1 MNVYDF
7 DGTIYKRDSSADFLF
22 FALRRRPAL
31 LRYCVRQ
38 AFGAL
43 RYATKRITLTR
54 FKSELFCFMNG
65 VSDAEA
71 LVAAFWDAKQG
82 GVHAWYLA
90 QKDPED
96 VVITASPDFLVRPM
110 CRRLGLTH
118 IICSEVD
125 PHTGRWLT
133 ENNKGTVKTSRF
145 FAAFPDGTIDKFYS
159 DSLSDAP
166 LAALANEAYFVRGE
180 TLAPWTE
187 AR

>member
-7 DGTIYKRDSSADFLF
+7 DGTIYKSDSSLGFFF

-31 LRYCVRQ
+31 LRYCFRQ

-43 RYATKRITLTR
+43 RYAAKRITLTQ
-54 FKSELFCFMNG
+54 FKSEFFCFMNG

-71 LVAAFWDAKQG
+71 LVSAFWDANQG

-90 QKDPED
+90 QKDPDD

-110 CRRLGLTH
+110 CMRLGLTH
-118 IICSEVD
+118 VICSEVD

-133 ENNKGTVKTSRF
+133 ENNKGAAKAPRF
-145 FAAFPDGTIDKFYS
+145 FAAFPDGTIDTFYS
-159 DSLSDAP
+159 DSISDAP
-166 LAALANEAYFVRGE
+166 LAALAKEAFFVRGE
-180 TLAPWTE
+180 TLAPWAE